1 VTHILGLDGGGTK
14 TFALVADE
22 RGRLLGFGQAG
33 PSNHQGPGLEAAMA
47 AVERAGREALT
58 SAGVRADEIAIVSCG
73 LGGADLPEDFA
84 MLQPALERLNLGA
97 RVDLRN
103 DTQVALR
110 AGTHE
115 AWGVVLICG
124 TGFNAAGRAPDGREI
139 CFPGLGWLSGDWGG
153 AGTLAIEMVRLVMR
167 EADGRGRPTALTQML
182 LEALEQSTAYE
193 LMRALYHQQI
203 ERPRLLATVP
213 LLFRAA
219 MQGDDPAQELIVR
232 LGEELGTSAVAVIRR
247 LGLEA
252 QPVEVVLGG
261 SVFKGEGPLLTDTLI
276 QVIHRTAP
284 RAVLVRSAFE
294 PVVGAVLLGLEAAG
308 VRVDDEVY
316 RELQGTMPE
325 PLGKP
330 FQ

>member
-1 VTHILGLDGGGTK
+1 VSYILGIDGGATK

-22 RGRLLGFGQAG
+22 GGRLLGFGQAG

-47 AVERAGREALT
+47 AVERAGGDAIT
-58 SAGVRADEIAIVSCG
+58 NAGVRADDIAIVSCG

-84 MLQPALERLNLGA
+84 MLQPALEHLNLGA

-115 AWGVVLICG
+115 SWGVVLICG
-124 TGFNAAGRAPDGREI
+124 TGFNVAGRAPDGREI
-139 CFPGLGWLSGDWGG
+139 GFPGLGWISGDWGG

-167 EADGRGRPTALTQML
+167 EDDGRGPPTALTPLL
-182 LEALEQSTAYE
+182 LEALEQPSAYE
-193 LMRALYHQQI
+193 LMRALYHRKI
-203 ERPRLLATVP
+203 ERPRLVSTVP

-219 MQGDDPAQELIVR
+219 MRGDTPAQDLIIQ
-232 LGEELGTSAVAVIRR
+232 LADELGASAVAVIRR

-252 QPVEVVLGG
+252 HRVEVVLGG

-276 QVIHRTAP
+276 QVIHRAAP
-284 RAVLVRSAFE
+284 GAVLVRPAFE

-308 VRVDDEVY
+308 VRVDDALY
-316 RELQGTMPE
+316 ARLHSTMPE
-325 PLGKP
+325 VLR
-330 FQ
+330 

>member
-1 VTHILGLDGGGTK
+1 VSYILGIDGGGTK

-33 PSNHQGPGLEAAMA
+33 PSNHQGPGLETAMA

-58 SAGVRADEIAIVSCG
+58 SAGVRADDVAIVSCG

-84 MLQPALERLNLGA
+84 MLQPALEGLNLGA
-97 RVDLRN
+97 SVDLRN

-115 AWGVVLICG
+115 SWGVVLICG
-124 TGFNAAGRAPDGREI
+124 TGFNVAGRAPDGREI
-139 CFPGLGWLSGDWGG
+139 CFPGLGWISGDWGG
-153 AGTLAIEMVRLVMR
+153 AEALAFEMVRLVMR
-167 EADGRGRPTALTQML
+167 EDDGRGPPTALTPML
-182 LEALEQSTAYE
+182 LAALEQPSAYE
-193 LMRALYHQQI
+193 LMRALYHRRI
-203 ERPRLLATVP
+203 ARPRLLSHVP
-213 LLFRAA
+213 LVFRAA
-219 MQGDDPAQELIVR
+219 MLGDEPAQSLIIR

-276 QVIHRTAP
+276 QVIHRAAP
-284 RAVLVRSAFE
+284 RAVLARPAFE
-294 PVVGAVLLGLEAAG
+294 PVVGAILLGLEAAG
-308 VRVDDEVY
+308 VRIDDAVY
-316 RELQGTMPE
+316 ACLHSTMPE
-325 PLGKP
+325 PLR
-330 FQ
+330 